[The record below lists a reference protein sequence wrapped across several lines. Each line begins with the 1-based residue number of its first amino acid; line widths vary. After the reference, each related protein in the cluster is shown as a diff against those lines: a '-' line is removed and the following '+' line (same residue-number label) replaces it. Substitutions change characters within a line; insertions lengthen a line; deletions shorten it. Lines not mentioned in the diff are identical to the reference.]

1 MLTFGFLKDIWENT
15 FNELRTIGKIVF
27 FLFFVLATICLILF
41 GIGELVV
48 IDVWIILLEYFK
60 KDSDVKGMIQYLIN
74 W

>member
-1 MLTFGFLKDIWENT
+1 MLILGFIKYIWSDIFNDLKT
-15 FNELRTIGKIVF
+15 TGKIVF
-27 FLFFVLATICLILF
+27 LLFFVLATISLICF
-41 GIGELVV
+41 GVVELIA

>member
-27 FLFFVLATICLILF
+27 FLFFVLATICLILL

>member
-1 MLTFGFLKDIWENT
+1 MLILGFIKYIWT
-15 FNELRTIGKIVF
+15 DVFNELKTTGKIVLL
-27 FLFFVLATICLILF
+27 LFFVLATISLACFGVVELIA
-41 GIGELVV
+41 

>member
-1 MLTFGFLKDIWENT
+1 MLTFGFLKNIWENT
-15 FNELRTIGKIVF
+15 FNELRTMGKIVF
-27 FLFFVLATICLILF
+27 FLSFVLATICLILF

>member
-15 FNELRTIGKIVF
+15 FNELRTMGKIVF